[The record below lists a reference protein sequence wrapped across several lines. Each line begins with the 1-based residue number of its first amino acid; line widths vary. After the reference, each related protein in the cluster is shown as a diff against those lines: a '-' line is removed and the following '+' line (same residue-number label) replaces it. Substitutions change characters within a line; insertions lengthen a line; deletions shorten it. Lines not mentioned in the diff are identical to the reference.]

1 MAPSKARPI
10 DTTTLKIKATSAT
23 TEDSKQREREHELQQ
38 VRGDSASE
46 NSNQQAA
53 TGDRGE
59 HSEGHGLS
67 EDPGWR
73 LSTCPVVLSAKGTT
87 IVIKKISIPHH
98 EASEI
103 IAYKKF
109 KETTRRHPDQA
120 TGRDQG
126 QANRPTP
133 GTQAQRNQASQLPS
147 ILASGPEDTHRRS

>member
-10 DTTTLKIKATSAT
+10 DTTTLKTKATSAT
-23 TEDSKQREREHELQQ
+23 TEDSEQREREHELQQ

-98 EASEI
+98 EASEN
-103 IAYKKF
+103 IA
-109 KETTRRHPDQA
+109 
-120 TGRDQG
+120 
-126 QANRPTP
+126 
-133 GTQAQRNQASQLPS
+133 
-147 ILASGPEDTHRRS
+147 